1 MEIDLAFIG
10 MFELLNIITDVLITE
25 PKKIDNY
32 FENLP
37 DPQKDA
43 VEKRDSKSTKWW
55 NTKTEVK
62 DSTAIFI

>member
-1 MEIDLAFIG
+1 VEIDLAFIG

-43 VEKRDSKSTKWW
+43 VEKRDSKSTK
-55 NTKTEVK
+55 
-62 DSTAIFI
+62 